1 MRTFGT
7 KKAFFGGPAAFF
19 SKQNEQKNRK
29 SSFSRIF
36 DRILSNLTILFGLKG
51 SFCQGPDSSETA
63 AFFGPE
69 GAKSVALGSD
79 FNKKRGAGRGL
90 KERKV
95 DFFKNFSFIF
105 FQKRNHVTKPKTG
118 NEISSRL
125 LWRNVRVFPKR
136 PILSATV
143 PTRVFRRKRGEKEQ
157 YNKKR
162 GAPRLE
168 KLRRASNFHCFFERK
183 ATSVLE
189 LEKLAF

>member
-1 MRTFGT
+1 LVRKHDFKAKNEKKSPQSHFCMRTFGT

-79 FNKKRGAGRGL
+79 FNKKRGAALG
-90 KERKV
+90 E
-95 DFFKNFSFIF
+95 N
-105 FQKRNHVTKPKTG
+105 VT
-118 NEISSRL
+118 
-125 LWRNVRVFPKR
+125 
-136 PILSATV
+136 
-143 PTRVFRRKRGEKEQ
+143 
-157 YNKKR
+157 
-162 GAPRLE
+162 
-168 KLRRASNFHCFFERK
+168 
-183 ATSVLE
+183 
-189 LEKLAF
+189 